1 MYDFEV
7 VGESDFSSALKC
19 TSEKTIGSFPSS
31 IAGRGTL
38 YQDRDNP
45 RCCGSVLNDLDLLG
59 GITLGWSGNTVDEDD
74 RRVYYLSR
82 RSHNPEEGYFTCYIP
97 NDNRYQRGLYIL
109 YPSEL
114 P

>member
-19 TSEKTIGSFPSS
+19 TSEKTIGSVTR
-31 IAGRGTL
+31 AGRGTL
-38 YQDRDNP
+38 YQEGDNP
-45 RCCGSVLNDLDLLG
+45 RCCGSGLNELDLLG
-59 GITLGWSGNTVDEDD
+59 GITLGWSGNTAEKDN

-82 RSHNPEEGYFTCYIP
+82 RSHNAEEGYFTCYIVY
-97 NDNRYQRGLYIL
+97 DNRSIRGLYIL